1 MVCEKLKK
9 YLDDNGVGYDVMT
22 HGEAFTAQE
31 LAEMMHVKG
40 GVLVKVVMMN
50 SDRGNLMV
58 ALPADRVVD
67 IAKLREQLG
76 LRMAAIAR
84 ESEFKKLFPDCEVGA
99 MPPFGNLYGLPVYVD
114 ESLTADEYI
123 VFQAGTHYESIRLKY
138 ADFERLVGPAV
149 MRASRKAA

>member
-9 YLDDNGVGYDVMT
+9 YMDDNGVEYEVMT

-31 LAEMMHVKG
+31 IAAMMHVSG
-40 GVLVKVVMMN
+40 GILVKVVMMN

-58 ALPADRVVD
+58 ALPADRIVD

-84 ESEFKKLFPDCEVGA
+84 EDEFRKLFPDCEVGA
-99 MPPFGNLYGLPVYVD
+99 MPPFGNLYGVPVYVD
-114 ESLTADEYI
+114 ETLTADEYI
-123 VFQAGTHYESIRLKY
+123 VFQAGTHYEAIRMKY
-138 ADFERLVGPAV
+138 ADFERLVGPSV

>member
-9 YLDDNGVGYDVMT
+9 YMDDNGVEYEVMT

-31 LAEMMHVKG
+31 IAAMMHVSG
-40 GVLVKVVMMN
+40 GILVKVVMMN

-58 ALPADRVVD
+58 ALPADRIVD

-84 ESEFKKLFPDCEVGA
+84 EDEFKKLFPDCEVGA
-99 MPPFGNLYGLPVYVD
+99 MPPFGNLYGVPVYVD
-114 ESLTADEYI
+114 ETLTADEYI
-123 VFQAGTHYESIRLKY
+123 VFQAGTHYEAIRMKY
-138 ADFERLVGPAV
+138 ADFERLVGPSV